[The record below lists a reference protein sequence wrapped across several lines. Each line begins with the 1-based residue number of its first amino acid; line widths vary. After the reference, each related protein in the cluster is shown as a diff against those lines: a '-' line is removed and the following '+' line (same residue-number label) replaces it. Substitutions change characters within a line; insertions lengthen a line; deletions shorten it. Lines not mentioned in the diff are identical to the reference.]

1 MKSTIIF
8 CCNSLWGLV
17 NFRGRVIRQFV
28 EDGHR
33 VVLIAPPDFPAER
46 ATSLGAEFVAWSVS
60 PRGTTP
66 WREVAAI
73 TSLIRIYREIG
84 PHIAF
89 HYTIKAVMYGAIAA
103 RLSGTRFVSV
113 VTGLG
118 YAFLKNNWKQRLAKL
133 LYRATLG
140 RSLQVWF
147 LNRDDREFFEQ
158 AGLVNAMAVQTLP
171 GEGIDVDHF
180 APAPLPS
187 NQRVVFLMIARLVK
201 DKGVIEFGEAA
212 RQVRRDHPETIFRLL
227 GPAYSANAMSVPAS
241 VVQDWEREGA
251 VEYLGATDDV
261 RQAIRE
267 SHCVVLPSY
276 REGMPRVLMEAA
288 AMGRPSITSDV
299 TGCRDVI
306 ISGRTGILCNPKSA
320 ESLAQACRQFLSM
333 SPTEAQE
340 MGEHARQHAH
350 REFDDQVVIDIYRS
364 LIASL

>member
-1 MKSTIIF
+1 MKTIIF

-17 NFRGRVIRQFV
+17 NFRGRVIRRFV

-46 ATSLGAEFVAWSVS
+46 ATALGAEFVAWNVS
-60 PRGTTP
+60 PRGMNL
-66 WREVAAI
+66 WRELVAIAF
-73 TSLIRIYREIG
+73 LIRIYREIG
-84 PHIAF
+84 PNIAF
-89 HYTIKAVMYGAIAA
+89 HYTIKSVMYGAISA
-103 RLSGTRFVSV
+103 RLSGAHFVSV

-147 LNRDDREFFEQ
+147 LNRDDREFFER
-158 AGLVNAMAVQTLP
+158 AGLVNAMAVKTLP

-180 APAPLPS
+180 TPTPLPAS
-187 NQRVVFLMIARLVK
+187 QRVVFLMIARLVK
-201 DKGVIEFGEAA
+201 DKGVMEFGEAA
-212 RQVRRDHPETIFRLL
+212 RQVKRNHPEAIFRLL
-227 GPAYSANAMSVPAS
+227 GPAYSANAMSVPSS
-241 VVQDWEREGA
+241 VVQAWEQEGA
-251 VEYLGATDDV
+251 VEYLGAADDV

-306 ISGRTGILCNPKSA
+306 VPGLTGILCRPRSA
-320 ESLAQACRQFLSM
+320 ESLAQACRQFLSL
-333 SPTEAQE
+333 SPAEIQE
-340 MGEHARQHAH
+340 MSEHARQHAR
-350 REFDDQVVIDIYRS
+350 REFDDQVVISIYRG
-364 LIASL
+364 LLASL